1 MSDVVLLDGGMGM
14 ELLQRSANKTPRL
27 WSADYLLSKPELV
40 TTIHRD
46 FIDAGACVVTTNSYS
61 ASYTRMAMVGMQDQV
76 PMLQERAC
84 ELAIKARDQ
93 SGQARVA
100 IAGCLP
106 PLNRTY
112 RPDRVRN
119 FEENLEEYARLAALQ
134 APYVDLFIC
143 ETMSTAQEARA
154 AAQAA
159 TAHNKPV
166 WVSWSLQDQAPRL
179 RSGESIEEAYGALA
193 GLPIGA
199 VLVNCCPPESIS
211 QAMKSLVATGLA
223 AGGYANGF
231 VSIPLTFLPGKT
243 REQLLSRTD
252 LGPSEYA
259 VFSNAWIDRGATI
272 VGGCCEVGPSHIRTM
287 RDQLLQRGHSI
298 RSPIDPATHPD

>member
-1 MSDVVLLDGGMGM
+1 MGM

-27 WSADYLLSKPELV
+27 WSADYLLSEPELV
-40 TTIHRD
+40 TTLHRD

-61 ASYTRMAMVGMQDQV
+61 ASYTRMATVGMHDQV

-106 PLNRTY
+106 PLNGTY

-159 TAHNKPV
+159 TTHNKPV

-179 RSGESIEEAYGALA
+179 RSGESIEDAYGALA

-259 VFSNAWIDRGATI
+259 VFSNAWVDRGATI

-298 RSPIDPATHPD
+298 RSPIDPATHPYKDGRNP